1 MSDLAAV
8 PDRVFGKYIH
18 LAGSA
23 SRSRDAALIRYAHD
37 LVRRITTEI
46 LRSGGGLVLFAGKE
60 PVHEVGISGSPAIIF
75 DWTILETADSV
86 VTQGDLRWPH
96 RRPRLVIVTSE
107 KAEQEIP
114 EPRRAL
120 WERLLKSDL
129 VRSEYIQPGARSG
142 AMLRE
147 RQAQFGSVL
156 ICLGGGTGVEH
167 LANLYQSRHR
177 PVIPFDLPIGASRED
192 GIGGSER
199 LNREARANPNAFLR
213 LRPDLVET
221 GVSLLVAMGTKN
233 GSADVQVVAGAA
245 MRLLAALDGPHAFFV
260 RLLDNTAREFLA
272 VERYFREVIDPIVEK
287 LGYRR
292 LEMGTNRTE
301 HAFMNVEIFERL
313 HYSDLVIVDVTG
325 QRPNCFIEL
334 GYALGLGIPVI
345 VAAQQGTALPFD
357 QSAIPTHFWTLDA
370 SVERNQ
376 QLLLEF
382 IEKNL
387 DRPPVGVTPLSHIS
401 W

>member
-1 MSDLAAV
+1 MAAV

-23 SRSRDAALIRYAHD
+23 SKSRDVALIRYAHD

-46 LRSGGGLVLFAGKE
+46 LHSGGGLVLFAGKE
-60 PVHEVGISGSPAIIF
+60 PVREVGLSGSPAVIF
-75 DWTILETADSV
+75 DWTILEVADSV
-86 VTQGDLRWPH
+86 AAQGGLHWPH
-96 RRPRLVIVTSE
+96 RRPPLVIVTSE

-114 EPRRAL
+114 QPRRAL
-120 WERLLKSDL
+120 WERLLKSNL
-129 VRSEYIQPGARSG
+129 VRLEYIQPGARSG

-147 RQAQFGSVL
+147 RQARFGSVL

-167 LANLYQSRHR
+167 LANLYQSRRR
-177 PVIPFDLPIGASRED
+177 PVIPLDVPIGASRED

-221 GVSLLVAMGTKN
+221 GASLLVAIGTNN
-233 GSADVQVVAGAA
+233 GTADVQVVARAT

-260 RLLDNTAREFLA
+260 RLLNKKAREFLA
-272 VERYFREVIDPIVEK
+272 VERYYREVIDPIVEN

-301 HAFMNVEIFERL
+301 HAFINVEIFDRL
-313 HYSDLVIVDVTG
+313 QHSDLVICDVTG

-345 VAAQQGTALPFD
+345 VTAQQGTALPFD

-370 SVERNQ
+370 SVERNK
-376 QLLLEF
+376 QLLSEF
-382 IEKNL
+382 IENNL
-387 DRPPVGVTPLSHIS
+387 DRPPIGATTVTR
-401 W
+401 

>member
-1 MSDLAAV
+1 MSDLAQV
-8 PDRVFGKYIH
+8 PHRVFGKYIH

-23 SRSRDAALIRYAHD
+23 SKSRDAALIRYAHD
-37 LVRRITTEI
+37 LVRRIATEI
-46 LRSGGGLVLFAGKE
+46 LCSGGGLVLFAGKE
-60 PVHEVGISGSPAIIF
+60 PVQAVGTPGSPAIIF
-75 DWTILETADSV
+75 DWTILEAADSV
-86 VTQGDLRWPH
+86 TTQARFPWPH
-96 RRPRLVIVTSE
+96 SRPPLVIVISE

-114 EPRRAL
+114 QPRHAL
-120 WERLLKSDL
+120 WERLLKSGL
-129 VRSEYIQPGARSG
+129 VRVEYIQPGARSG

-147 RQAQFGSVL
+147 RQAQFGSAL

-177 PVIPFDLPIGASRED
+177 PVIPLDLPIGASRED
-192 GIGGSER
+192 GTGGSER

-213 LRPDLVET
+213 LRPDLAET
-221 GVSLLVAMGTKN
+221 GVSLLVATGTKN
-233 GSADVQVVAGAA
+233 GTTNVEAVADAVMQ
-245 MRLLAALDGPHAFFV
+245 LLAALDKPQAFSV
-260 RLLDNTAREFLA
+260 RVLNSTAEEFPA
-272 VERYFREVIDPIVEK
+272 VERYFREVVDPIVES

-301 HAFMNVEIFERL
+301 HAFINVEIFERL

-345 VAAQQGTALPFD
+345 VTAQQGTVLPFD
-357 QSAIPTHFWTLDA
+357 QNAIPTHFWTFEA
-370 SVERNQ
+370 SIERNR
-376 QLLLEF
+376 QLLLGF

-387 DRPPVGVTPLSHIS
+387 DRPPLVVAQMA
-401 W
+401 